1 MSNIDNYYR
10 SAIVYTQSPPQTET
24 VSSNFNYTTA
34 ENLYGSNVL
43 LYTGLIPSVNPL
55 TAAADGDK
63 YAVDGTDIIE
73 KVAVQELTAVQ
84 NSAFGFTDSRLT
96 YLIQSYAITVWSKDE
111 AGDYTVPVPPSY
123 YDIFFYPA
131 EGTYV
136 IYFKDT
142 SYEPMY
148 RTGDGLIGLQYA
160 PAITCYRYCGP
171 KGIENLI
178 DADDKA
184 KVSSNDT
191 TAGYLNGKLV
201 AGANVTL
208 TENNNGGNET
218 LTISANFTDADDK
231 AKVSSNDTTAGYL
244 NGKLVAGT
252 NITLTENND
261 GGNETLT
268 ITAVGGGVTGFTPTQ
283 NTSSPNNTVNA
294 SRLLV
299 DATSTNADAVLQ
311 PKGTGALLAQL
322 PNNSASGGNK
332 RGANAVDL
340 QTFRTAATQVAS
352 QMYSAILGGRQNTAS
367 GEAATVTAGEGNSA
381 NGNHSSVGGGYQNS
395 ANGINSVVGGGY
407 QNTAGQTSALCG
419 GGLNTAGATNSF
431 LGGGGANSIT
441 FGRNYATISGGQSN
455 TIPSG
460 GTHQT
465 IAGGQSNTTTGTHS
479 FIGGGQSNISQ
490 DEFTVIC
497 GGQSN
502 TINSGGSYS
511 FISSGNQNTVN
522 SINASIIGGNSNTN
536 SGQRAVILGG
546 GSNIIGS
553 SSQDSVI
560 AGGSGHKNYG
570 YNVFLTGSENYSATT
585 SGFSFAA
592 GTSNVVRSPRT
603 MASGQGALAVVNGV
617 RVHGGT
623 SIWGGTNSIQYERY
637 VLARQTTTASTLA
650 LTTNTD
656 SPDNS
661 SDGARNIII
670 LAPNTTKTFKILV
683 TARRT
688 DTQSG
693 ESAGWEITGVIQ
705 NTSGSVGFVGTPV
718 VTALGSTV
726 AGGTWDA
733 TVAAV
738 SSPIPYLQINVTG
751 QSGKTVRWG
760 ALAEIIHISETIP
773 YPI

>member
-1 MSNIDNYYR
+1 MAKQRIDYLKVDRLDIQETLVAGGTNIDI
-10 SAIVYTQSPPQTET
+10 ATLG
-24 VSSNFNYTTA
+24 SS
-34 ENLYGSNVL
+34 S
-43 LYTGLIPSVNPL
+43 
-55 TAAADGDK
+55 D
-63 YAVDGTDIIE
+63 E
-73 KVAVQELTAVQ
+73 K
-84 NSAFGFTDSRLT
+84 S
-96 YLIQSYAITVWSKDE
+96 
-111 AGDYTVPVPPSY
+111 
-123 YDIFFYPA
+123 
-131 EGTYV
+131 
-136 IYFKDT
+136 
-142 SYEPMY
+142 
-148 RTGDGLIGLQYA
+148 
-160 PAITCYRYCGP
+160 
-171 KGIENLI
+171 
-178 DADDKA
+178 

-191 TAGYLNGKLV
+191 TPGFLNGKLV
-201 AGANVTL
+201 AGTNVTL

-231 AKVSSNDTTAGYL
+231 SKVSANDTTAGFL

-252 NITLTENND
+252 NVTFTENNN
-261 GGNETLT
+261 GGDETLT
-268 ITAVGGGVTGFTPTQ
+268 ISATVPVTSVNTQTGAVTLTAANVGAAATSHTHAASDVTSGVLATARLASSGTASESTFLRGDQTWATVGGGVAGFTPTQ

-299 DATSTNADAVLQ
+299 DATSTDADAVLQ

-340 QTFRTAATQVAS
+340 QTSRTAATQVAS
-352 QMYSAILGGRQNTAS
+352 HNYSAILGGRKNTAS
-367 GEAATVTAGEGNSA
+367 AESATVTAGEGNSA
-381 NGNHSSVGGGYQNS
+381 NGTHSSVGGGYQNT
-395 ANGINSVVGGGY
+395 ANGNNSALCGGY
-407 QNTAGQTSALCG
+407 QNTAGGQTSALCG
-419 GGLNTAGATNSF
+419 GGFNTAGATNSF

-455 TIPSG
+455 TIPTG

-465 IAGGQSNTTTGTHS
+465 IAGGQSNTTTGAHS
-479 FIGGGQSNISQ
+479 FIGGGQTNISQ
-490 DEFTVIC
+490 DDFAVIC
-497 GGQSN
+497 GGQNN

-511 FISSGNQNTVN
+511 FISSGNQNTLN
-522 SINASIIGGNSNTN
+522 SSNASIIGGNSNTN

-570 YNVFLTGSENYSATT
+570 YNVFLTGIENYSATT

-603 MASGQGALAVVNGV
+603 MASGAGALAVVNGV
-617 RVHGGT
+617 RVHGGS

-637 VLARQTTTASTLA
+637 VLARETTTASTLA
-650 LTTNTD
+650 LTTNTG

-688 DTQSG
+688 DTESG

-726 AGGTWDA
+726 AGGTWAA